1 MAPRSTFAQTPGL
14 EAPKK
19 GRRSLIQ
26 EIVRKPDYQEGL
38 AQWRF
43 CLVLLSF
50 APLFLLLAI
59 RGNEVLNEWW
69 TWGICL
75 TLIVVPLVMFSLR
88 ILSVWRSNSV
98 TTISVGSA
106 EESNGHIL
114 AYLFATL
121 LPFYRSSLD
130 TWRDMVAI
138 AIALALIVGLFWH
151 LRLHYINLLLAIF
164 HYQVFT
170 VYPPKDASPY
180 ARQTPCMVLTK
191 RRYLKSGD
199 TLATKRVSDNLYWD
213 TDQ

>member
-1 MAPRSTFAQTPGL
+1 MERRSTVAPTPGL
-14 EAPKK
+14 ETPKR
-19 GRRSLIQ
+19 GLRSLIQ
-26 EIVRKPDYQEGL
+26 EIGRKPDYQEGL
-38 AQWRF
+38 AQWRL

-59 RGNEVLNEWW
+59 RGSKFLNEWW

-75 TLIVVPLVMFSLR
+75 TLIGVPLLMFLLR
-88 ILSVWRSNSV
+88 IWSVWRSNSV
-98 TTISVGSA
+98 STISVGSA

-121 LPFYRSSLD
+121 LPFYRSSLEG
-130 TWRDMVAI
+130 WRDMVAI
-138 AIALALIVGLFWH
+138 AVALVLIVGLFWH
-151 LRLHYINLLLAIF
+151 LRLHYVNVLLAIM

-170 VYPPKDASPY
+170 VYPPQDASPY

-199 TLATKRVSDNLYWD
+199 ALETKRVSDTLYWD
-213 TDQ
+213 VGE